1 LRVGRN
7 GAFFP
12 PDATAG
18 SFFHPTRPQEASVGK
33 RPQTPNVPFSRR
45 CFEKKLNCIRNKAL
59 DYFTVSGNP
68 MTLGPCFSSN
78 WTKYLQFCPSKSQMN
93 TEILISN
100 LTNPVLLFF
109 LLGVLAA
116 VVKSD
121 LQIPEPTIK
130 FISLY
135 LLFSIGFRGGQELA
149 HSGFTNEIIII
160 LISAALLAC
169 LVPLYTFFI
178 LKTRLSVSDAGAVA
192 AAFGSV
198 SAVTFVAASG
208 FLENRQVAY
217 GGYMVAAMALMEAPA
232 IIIGVLLMRHF
243 QKNTAVQSS
252 IGKVA
257 HEAFTNGSVL
267 MIMGSLVIGM
277 ISDEKQAKG
286 IEPFTSDIFKGF
298 LAVFLLEMG
307 MVAANRFKSFRNY
320 GWFATLFA
328 LVIPLF
334 NGMVTAW
341 LSGYLPLQDG
351 DRLLLSVL
359 AASASYIAV
368 PAAMRHAAPDA
379 DPGLY
384 IPMALGVTF
393 PLNITVGIPLY
404 WSLIA

>member
-1 LRVGRN
+1 
-7 GAFFP
+7 
-12 PDATAG
+12 
-18 SFFHPTRPQEASVGK
+18 
-33 RPQTPNVPFSRR
+33 
-45 CFEKKLNCIRNKAL
+45 
-59 DYFTVSGNP
+59 
-68 MTLGPCFSSN
+68 
-78 WTKYLQFCPSKSQMN
+78 MN

-116 VVKSD
+116 IVKSD

-149 HSGFTNEIIII
+149 HSGFTGEITII
-160 LISAALLAC
+160 LIAAALLAC
-169 LVPLYTFFI
+169 IVPLYTFFI
-178 LKTRLSVSDAGAVA
+178 LKTRLSVSDSGAVA

-208 FLENRQVAY
+208 FLESRQVTY

-232 IIIGVLLMRHF
+232 IIIGVLLMRNY
-243 QKNTAVQSS
+243 QKGGAVQSS
-252 IGKVA
+252 ISKVA

-307 MVAANRFKSFRNY
+307 IVAANRFKTFRNY

-328 LVIPLF
+328 IFVPAI
-334 NGMVTAW
+334 NGCLTAW

-351 DRLLLSVL
+351 NRLLLAVL

-393 PLNITVGIPLY
+393 PFNITVGIPVY
-404 WSLIA
+404 WSIIAG